1 MKDISH
7 LFDSIHDRLA
17 SQLSSMR
24 HVRDEELYDIGDST
38 FSRNWWTGRTS
49 LRSW

>member
-1 MKDISH
+1 MKNISH

-24 HVRDEELYDIGDST
+24 HVRDEELYDMIDAEI
-38 FSRNWWTGRTS
+38 RTPGS
-49 LRSW
+49 GNSCR